1 MISGLLLLI
10 GGVMLGVGFTSSLNL
25 LMIMSAV
32 LIFLGGFGW
41 IWRGQQKS
49 EKVDDRPGGVNIHA
63 KPSAKVKVE
72 GEKIEELDDR
82 GLLEQEINI
91 RLGEIL
97 KVLSVQLPE
106 AHSLLFF
113 FPGKIPRT
121 FEYREGLVGGASVL
135 REGLEINEYSGV
147 IADLLEPENTFAYES
162 HYKGHLE
169 WLYESS
175 PEIGSIAG
183 VQIRMNI
190 PGRENEIFGVLV
202 VDSLTAGVFTD
213 IELELMEFFSSLSGL
228 LTYKMY
234 MGFQYRRERN
244 QLREIFTYQKEF
256 FQDLRV
262 SEIFKRLLGYVSE
275 RFPSAHRIMILERN
289 AVNELQAQVVLAEG
303 REAEGVLKRR
313 LSLNGSGYLK
323 TGFFLDSPQT
333 RKIRPEEAFA
343 LFDGSELP
351 PEDLGGIVQIPI
363 IESSSFQG
371 HPTAV
376 VVVELPNLPFR
387 VEKSIDQLNYVV
399 TSAAYALV
407 RARVFEEKD
416 WASKRD
422 GLTQLMNHVTFQDV
436 LRRRTVEATKT
447 KDPLGLILIDI
458 DDFKHV
464 NDTWGH
470 QAGDK
475 VIQSVAQ
482 ALSDCCRDDV
492 DVAARTGG
500 DEFAI
505 IVPSMSSFKLMGFA
519 ETVKD
524 AISNIHLKWR
534 NGEVIKI
541 TGSLGIAIAPR
552 DADDAKELYAR
563 ADEAMYLGKAKGKNR
578 VFQAYSK
585 VEKPVLEGDSLTQQQ
600 TVVVSKVIKSKD
612 EDEGPSF

>member
-49 EKVDDRPGGVNIHA
+49 AKVDDRPGSMNIHS
-63 KPSAKVKVE
+63 KPSVKVKVDQVA
-72 GEKIEELDDR
+72 ELDDR
-82 GLLEQEINI
+82 GLLEQEINF

-97 KVLSVQLPE
+97 TVLSVQLPE

-113 FPGKIPRT
+113 FPGTTPKT

-135 REGLEINEYSGV
+135 RGGLEINEYSGV
-147 IADLLEPENTFAYES
+147 IANLLEPENPFAYDS
-162 HYKGHLE
+162 HYNSQLD

-183 VQIRMNI
+183 VQIRVNI

-202 VDSLTAGVFTD
+202 VDSLTPGVFTD
-213 IELELMEFFSSLSGL
+213 IELELMKYFSKLSGL

-262 SEIFKRLLGYVSE
+262 SEIFKRLMIYVSE
-275 RFPSAHRIMILERN
+275 RFPTAHRVMILERDS
-289 AVNELQAQVVLAEG
+289 VNELQAQVVLAEG
-303 REAEGVLKRR
+303 RESEGVLKRR

-351 PEDLGGIVQIPI
+351 PEDLGGVLQIPI

-376 VVVELPNLPFR
+376 VVVELPELPFR
-387 VEKSIDQLNYVV
+387 VESSIDQLNYVV

-422 GLTQLMNHVTFQDV
+422 GITQLMNHVTFQDV
-436 LRRRTVEATKT
+436 LRRRTIEAIKT
-447 KDPLGLILIDI
+447 DRALGLILINI
-458 DDFKHV
+458 DNFKHV

-482 ALSDCCRDDV
+482 AISDCCRDDV
-492 DVAARTGG
+492 DVAARMGG

-505 IVPSMSSFKLMGFA
+505 IVPSMSNFKLMGFA
-519 ETVKD
+519 ETLKE
-524 AISNIHLKWR
+524 AIGDIKLKWR

-552 DADDAKELYAR
+552 DADDAKELYAL
-563 ADEAMYLGKAKGKNR
+563 ANDAICMGKSKGKNR

-585 VEKPVLEGDSLTQQQ
+585 AEKALKNEKSRIEQQ
-600 TVVVSKVIKSKD
+600 TVIVSKSVKAKN
-612 EDEGPSF
+612 EEQGPSF